1 MSRPESTLVALDQGV
16 MQASTQVLSGR
27 PTRIFY
33 GWWVAITLMLATL
46 IVYGMGAYSF
56 ALFVAPLS
64 DEFHWSGAITGAVV
78 AAFWF
83 ASPLTLAGAVFIQRF
98 GVQRLAILGCVL
110 VGICFLLLP
119 HAHQLWEFFCLRAVM
134 GFGKI
139 LIAVCPGVALN
150 RWFSRH
156 YAIALAITMSGF
168 HLGGLLT
175 APVTGWLIEKMGWRA
190 AATVLGVFLL
200 VTMIP
205 LCACVLRIE
214 TPQRL
219 GLGKDGAAASATE
232 SSHAETRKAGTD
244 TTFTAAL
251 ANAMRVPALW
261 LLAVLTL
268 GYYTAYNGLLG
279 LVTLYLRDVGFSLKD
294 AAQALSLTAG
304 CALVGL
310 LSIGFI
316 MKAIGLPKSLFIV
329 LLLFFAGVVGFTCLE
344 SVRDGWLL
352 WSSVVLFGLGIGCCD
367 ILQISFAQRRT
378 TESDF
383 NHIYCVWYGLSLLG
397 FMLGPSAVGAMSTF
411 SGGYHLPF
419 VGLSILSGVVF
430 VLGLVLVFNTR
441 MERGG
446 V

>member
-1 MSRPESTLVALDQGV
+1 V
-16 MQASTQVLSGR
+16 
-27 PTRIFY
+27 FY
-33 GWWVAITLMLATL
+33 GWWIAITLTLATL
-46 IVYGMGAYSF
+46 IVYGMGAYGF

-64 DEFHWSGAITGAVV
+64 DEFHWSGAISGALV

-98 GVQRLAILGCVL
+98 GVRRLAILGCVL
-110 VGICFLLLP
+110 VGVCFLLLP
-119 HAHQLWEFFCLRAVM
+119 QAHQTWQFFCLRAVM

-156 YAIALAITMSGF
+156 YAIALALTMSGF

-175 APVTGWLIEKMGWRA
+175 APVTEYLIDKIGWRA
-190 AATVLGVFLL
+190 AASVLGVFLL

-205 LCACVLRIE
+205 LCAFVLRIE
-214 TPQRL
+214 TPQML
-219 GLGKDGAAASATE
+219 GLGKDGAAVSAAE
-232 SSHAETRKAGTD
+232 SSHVEAREAGPVS
-244 TTFTAAL
+244 TFTAAI

-268 GYYTAYNGLLG
+268 SYYTAYNGLLG
-279 LVTLYLRDVGFSLKD
+279 LMTLYLRDLGFSLKD

-316 MKAIGLPKSLFIV
+316 MKAIGLPRALFMV
-329 LLLFFAGVVGFTCLE
+329 LLLFFAGVVGFTCLQ
-344 SVRDGWLL
+344 SAGDGLL
-352 WSSVVLFGLGIGCCD
+352 LLISVVLFGLGIGCCD

-383 NHIYCVWYGLSLLG
+383 GHIYCVWYGLSLLG
-397 FMLGPSAVGAMSTF
+397 FMLGPSAVGALSTA

-419 VGLSILSGVVF
+419 VGLCFLSGVVF
-430 VLGLVLVFNTR
+430 VLGLFLVFGR
-441 MERGG
+441 WSEPESA
-446 V
+446 